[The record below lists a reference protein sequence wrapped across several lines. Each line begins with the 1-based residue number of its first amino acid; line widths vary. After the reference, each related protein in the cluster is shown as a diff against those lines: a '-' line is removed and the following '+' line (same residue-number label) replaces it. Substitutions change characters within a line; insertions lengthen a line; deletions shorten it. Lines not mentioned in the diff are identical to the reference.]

1 MSDPTPQIAPYG
13 SWKSPITADLISAAT
28 IRLNGT
34 ALDGDSAH
42 WLEDR
47 PAEEGRNVLVRLEP
61 DGSFTDLIPPGFNAR
76 TRVHEYGGA
85 AVLVHDGVTY
95 FANFADQRIYR
106 RSDDAPEPTPI
117 TPERELRF
125 ADMIYDVRRDR
136 LIAVCEDHTRP
147 DEEVRNYLVSLDPT
161 PDGAMQDPAVLAT
174 GHDFYANPRLSP
186 DGSRLAWLQWDHPNM
201 PWDGCELQ
209 VATLDAAAVP
219 VSVESVAGAVD
230 ESICQPEWAPNGC
243 LYFVSDRSG
252 WWNLY
257 RDRGSGVEEV
267 VSIEAEMGRPM
278 WVFDNNS
285 YAILNN
291 KTALADIARDGRS
304 RLYSIDLESGALTV
318 IDTPYTSFAGYAAA
332 AGRVS
337 FVAASPTRFSAA
349 VLFDPETQTC
359 TELQTSSS
367 LEIDEGYLS
376 EPEAIEFSTWSELS
390 TSDQG
395 KNSEDG
401 LTAHAYYYPP
411 ANADFTGPDDERPS
425 LLVMSHGGPTGATS
439 DTLRLGLQYWTS
451 RGIAVLDVNYGGST
465 GYGTAYRRR
474 LNGNWGILD
483 VDDCINGAKFL
494 IARGDVDPAR
504 CAITGGS
511 AGGWTTLC
519 ALTFRD
525 FFAAGTSHFGVSDAS
540 GLAADTHKFES
551 RYLDSMIG
559 PYPERK
565 DLYDERSPI
574 HHTDLL
580 NCPVAFFQG
589 LEDKIVLPDQSE
601 RMADALREKG
611 LPVAYTA
618 FEGEQHGF
626 RRAANIKRALEG
638 ELYFYSRIFG
648 FPLADQID
656 PLPLDNLPD

>member
-13 SWKSPITADLISAAT
+13 SWKSPITADLINAAT

-42 WLEDR
+42 WLEGR
-47 PAEEGRNVLVRLEP
+47 PAEEGRNVLVRREP
-61 DGSFTDLIPPGFNAR
+61 DGSNTDLIPPGFNAR

-85 AVLVHDGVTY
+85 AVLVYDGVTY
-95 FANFADQRIYR
+95 FANFADQRLYR
-106 RSDDAPEPTPI
+106 RSDDAPEPVPI
-117 TPERELRF
+117 TPPAAGNEAELRF
-125 ADMIYDVRRDR
+125 ADMIYDTRRNR
-136 LIAVCEDHTRP
+136 LIAVCEDHTCP
-147 DEEVRNYLVSLDPT
+147 DEEARNYLVSLDPS
-161 PDGAMQDPAVLAT
+161 PDGAMQDPPVLTT

-209 VATLDAAAVP
+209 VATLDTAGVP
-219 VSVESVAGAVD
+219 VSVETVAGAVD
-230 ESICQPEWAPNGC
+230 ESICQPEWAPEGC
-243 LYFVSDRSG
+243 LYFVSDRGG

-257 RDRGSGVEEV
+257 RYSGSSVEQV

-285 YAILNN
+285 YAILNHQ
-291 KTALADIARDGRS
+291 TAIADIARDGRS
-304 RLYSIDLESGALTV
+304 RLHSVDLESGALTE
-318 IDTPYTSFAGYAAA
+318 IETPYTSFGNYDSA
-332 AGRVS
+332 AGRVT
-337 FVAASPTRFSAA
+337 FLAASPTRFSAA
-349 VLFDPETQTC
+349 VLFDTETQTC
-359 TELQTSSS
+359 IELQTSSA
-367 LEIDEGYLS
+367 LEVDDGYLTL
-376 EPEAIEFSTWSELS
+376 PEAIEYPTE
-390 TSDQG
+390 G
-395 KNSEDG
+395 G
-401 LTAHAYYYPP
+401 VTAHAYYYPP
-411 ANADFTGPDDERPS
+411 ANADFTGLDYERPP

-439 DTLRLGLQYWTS
+439 DALRLGLQYWTS

-465 GYGTAYRRR
+465 GYGTVYRRR

-494 IARGDVDPAR
+494 VARGDADPDR

-540 GLAADTHKFES
+540 GLATDTHKFES

-565 DLYDERSPI
+565 DLYEERSPI

-589 LEDKIVLPDQSE
+589 LEDKIVLPDQSQ
-601 RMADALREKG
+601 RMADALRAKG

-648 FPLADQID
+648 FPITDTIE
-656 PLPLDNLPD
+656 PLPIDNLPD

>member
-1 MSDPTPQIAPYG
+1 MSDSPPQTAPYG
-13 SWKSPITADLISAAT
+13 AWKSPITADLMNAAT

-34 ALDGDSAH
+34 ALDGETTH
-42 WLEDR
+42 WLEGR
-47 PAEEGRNVLVRLEP
+47 PAEEGRNVLVRREP
-61 DGSFTDLIPPGFNAR
+61 DGSSTGLIPPSFNAR

-85 AVLVHDGVTY
+85 AVLVHQGVTY
-95 FANFADQRIYR
+95 FANFADQRLYR

-117 TPERELRF
+117 TPPARGNDGELRF
-125 ADMIYDVRRDR
+125 ADMIYDARRDR
-136 LIAVCEDHTRP
+136 LVAVCEDHTRSG
-147 DEEVRNYLVSLDPT
+147 EEARNYLVSLDPT
-161 PDGAMQDPAVLAT
+161 TAGAMQDPAALAT

-201 PWDGCELQ
+201 PWDGCDLQ
-209 VATLDAAAVP
+209 VATLDAGGVP

-230 ESICQPEWAPNGC
+230 ESICQPEWAPDGQ

-257 RDRGSGVEEV
+257 RYNGSGVEQV

-278 WVFDNNS
+278 WVFDNNG
-285 YAILNN
+285 YAILD
-291 KTALADIARDGRS
+291 KRTAVADIARDGRS
-304 RLYSIDLESGALTV
+304 RLHTIDLESGDLTE
-318 IDTPYTSFAGYAAA
+318 IETPYTSFGNYDSA
-332 AGRVS
+332 AGRVT
-337 FVAASPTRFSAA
+337 FVAASPTRLAAA

-367 LEIDEGYLS
+367 LEIDEGYFS
-376 EPEAIEFSTWSELS
+376 APEAIEFPTEA
-390 TSDQG
+390 
-395 KNSEDG
+395 G
-401 LTAHAYYYPP
+401 LTAYAYYYPP
-411 ANADFTGPDDERPS
+411 ANADFTAPDDERPP

-439 DTLRLGLQYWTS
+439 DTLRLGTQYWTS

-494 IARGDVDPAR
+494 IERGDVDPAR

-540 GLAADTHKFES
+540 GLATDTHKFES

-589 LEDKIVLPDQSE
+589 LEDKIVLPDQSQ
-601 RMADALREKG
+601 RMADGLREKG

-638 ELYFYSRIFG
+638 ELYFYGRVFG
-648 FPLADQID
+648 FPLADEIE
-656 PLPLDNLPD
+656 PLPIDNLPD